1 MGNEHHGEVRDGMH
15 STTGRSPYL
24 LLPVIPA
31 NEEVSAQ

>member
-1 MGNEHHGEVRDGMH
+1 MGNEHHSEVRDGIR

-31 NEEVSAQ
+31 NEEAPAR